1 LNRQN
6 DLHGG
11 ANFALNANLA
21 LNWRVLGLLNL
32 YRVLVPLVLLGLYF
46 LGGPRGLAVESPQL
60 FFYAVGFYLCFGL
73 LSVILVRRRLASA
86 ELQTVVQAT
95 VDITVLMLVLHASGG
110 VSGGLGLLL
119 LVPVGSLA
127 FLLPPRSALFLA
139 AVTIIA
145 VLAHTIW
152 QQLTG
157 RTDISAYATSGL
169 LGVVLFTIA
178 AAASFVAVTMR
189 QSEDLVRQ
197 KDVDLA
203 NMAEL
208 SQYIVQHLRESLLVV
223 DGGDRIRLIN
233 ESAAEILGDE
243 HAVPGALV
251 GEVSPRLLYSLTTW
265 RHNESLTTWRANERP
280 DSSPSSFVAADGAR
294 LIQPHF
300 APLSGLA
307 PGPTLI
313 FLEDT
318 SLMAERVQ
326 QSKLAALGRLSA
338 SIAHEIRNP
347 VGAMS
352 HAGQLLA
359 ESPRIGANERRLT
372 DIIRN
377 NSERVSTI
385 INNVLQLSRREP
397 TKPTRLNLGDWLDD
411 FLREFCETMQVPATR
426 IGIHEEAE
434 DLEVRFDPSHLHQ
447 VVWNLCD
454 NAIKYGEA
462 RDGIAVEIKLARL
475 NPSGRPYLEVADRG
489 PGIEKQSAD
498 RIFEPFFTGRKGGTG
513 LGLFIARELCQLN
526 RAILLYEA
534 RSGEPTRS
542 IEAARIFEPLR
553 TGANP
558 VLVGEP
564 SRIGETSRGG
574 DTSRGDVSLSA
585 KPSLNDVPRSPD
597 GSIFR
602 IVFSDPQRW
611 EE

>member
-1 LNRQN
+1 LNRAIERSTN
-6 DLHGG
+6 GKP
-11 ANFALNANLA
+11 A

-32 YRVLVPLVLLGLYF
+32 YRVLAPLVLLALF
-46 LGGPRGLAVESPQL
+46 PLGSARGFTIDSRPL
-60 FFYAVGFYLCFGL
+60 FFGATLAYLGFGIGNI
-73 LSVILVRRRLASA
+73 VLVRRRLASLYVQTL
-86 ELQTVVQAT
+86 LQAVVDLT
-95 VDITVLMLVLHASGG
+95 LLMLLLHACGG
-110 VSGGLGLLL
+110 ISSGLGLLL
-119 LVPVGSLA
+119 LLPVGGLA

-139 AVTIIA
+139 AVAAIA
-145 VLAHTIW
+145 VLGDTIW
-152 QQLTG
+152 QQLSG
-157 RTDISAYATSGL
+157 RTDIVSYATAGL
-169 LGVVLFTIA
+169 LGIVLFTFA
-178 AAASFVAVTMR
+178 AAASFVASRMR
-189 QSEDLVRQ
+189 ESEDLVRQ

-203 NMAEL
+203 NLAEL

-223 DGGDRIRLIN
+223 DAADKIRLIN
-233 ESAAEILGDE
+233 ESAAEILGDD

-265 RHNESLTTWRANERP
+265 RQRERGEN
-280 DSSPSSFVAADGAR
+280 SPSSFVAADGAR
-294 LIQPHF
+294 VIQPHF
-300 APLSGLA
+300 APLGGLS

-326 QSKLAALGRLSA
+326 QGKLAALGRLSA

-359 ESPRIGANERRLT
+359 ESPSIGPDERRLT

-385 INNVLQLSRREP
+385 INNVLQLSRREA
-397 TKPTRLNLGDWLDD
+397 TRPTRLSLGDWIED
-411 FLREFCETMQVPATR
+411 FLGEFCETMQVPRNR
-426 IGIHEEAE
+426 IGLSEEAE
-434 DLEVRFDPSHLHQ
+434 ELEVRFDPSHLHQ

-462 RDGIAVEIKLARL
+462 RGGISVEIKLARL
-475 NPSGRPYLEVADRG
+475 NPSYRPFLEVADRG
-489 PGIEKQSAD
+489 PGIDLQVVD

-526 RAILLYEA
+526 RAILLYE
-534 RSGEPTRS
+534 P
-542 IEAARIFEPLR
+542 
-553 TGANP
+553 
-558 VLVGEP
+558 
-564 SRIGETSRGG
+564 RGG
-574 DTSRGDVSLSA
+574 D
-585 KPSLNDVPRSPD
+585 
-597 GSIFR
+597 GSVFR

>member
-1 LNRQN
+1 MDAQPLNRQFDRN
-6 DLHGG
+6 GG
-11 ANFALNANLA
+11 TKLA
-21 LNWRVLGLLNL
+21 LDWRVLGILNL
-32 YRVLVPLVLLGLYF
+32 YRVLVPLVLVSLYS
-46 LGGPRGLAVESPQL
+46 LGGGRGLAVDSPRL
-60 FFYAVGFYLCFGL
+60 FFSAAAFYLCFGL
-73 LSVILVRRRLASA
+73 LSVILVRRRVGSA
-86 ELQTVVQAT
+86 YLQTILQAT
-95 VDITVLMLVLHASGG
+95 LDIIVLMLLLHASGG
-110 VSGGLGLLL
+110 VASGLGLLL

-127 FLLPPRSALFLA
+127 FLLPPQSALFLA
-139 AVTIIA
+139 AVTVIA
-145 VLAHTIW
+145 VLVHTIW

-157 RTDISAYATSGL
+157 HIDINAYATAGL

-178 AAASFVAVTMR
+178 AAASFVATSMQ
-189 QSEDLVRQ
+189 QSEALVRQ
-197 KDVDLA
+197 KDLDLA
-203 NMAEL
+203 NLAEL
-208 SQYIVQHLRESLLVV
+208 SQYIVQHLRESILVV
-223 DGGDRIRLIN
+223 DAADRIRLIN

-251 GEVSPRLLYSLTTW
+251 GEVSPRLLYSLSTW
-265 RHNESLTTWRANERP
+265 RHSDRAEEG
-280 DSSPSSFVAADGAR
+280 PSSFVAADGAR

-300 APLSGLA
+300 APLGGIA

-359 ESPRIGANERRLT
+359 ESPIMGADERRLT

-385 INNVLQLSRREP
+385 INNVLQLSRREA
-397 TKPTRLNLGDWLDD
+397 TKPTRFMLGDWLED
-411 FLREFCETMQVPATR
+411 FLDEFCETMQVPMTR
-426 IGIHEEAE
+426 IAVHEEASN
-434 DLEVRFDPSHLHQ
+434 LEVRIDPTHLHQ

-454 NAIKYGEA
+454 NAIKYGEPHN
-462 RDGIAVEIKLARL
+462 DISLEIKVSRL
-475 NPSGRPYLEVADRG
+475 NPSNRPYLEVADRG
-489 PGIEKQSAD
+489 PGIEAKAVD

-526 RAILLYEA
+526 RAVLLYEP
-534 RSGEPTRS
+534 RSG
-542 IEAARIFEPLR
+542 A
-553 TGANP
+553 
-558 VLVGEP
+558 
-564 SRIGETSRGG
+564 
-574 DTSRGDVSLSA
+574 
-585 KPSLNDVPRSPD
+585 

>member
-1 LNRQN
+1 VNPFNRSSDRSN
-6 DLHGG
+6 GSK
-11 ANFALNANLA
+11 LA

-32 YRVLVPLVLLGLYF
+32 YRVLVPLVLISLYS
-46 LGGPRGLAVESPQL
+46 LGGGRGIAVDSQQL
-60 FFYAVGFYLCFGL
+60 FFGAAIFYLLFGL
-73 LSVILVRRRLASA
+73 VSVVLVRRRLASA
-86 ELQTVVQAT
+86 HIQTILQASL
-95 VDITVLMLVLHASGG
+95 DIIVLMLLLHACGG
-110 VSGGLGLLL
+110 VAGGLGLLL
-119 LVPVGSLA
+119 LVPVGALA

-139 AVTIIA
+139 AVTVIL

-157 RTDISAYATSGL
+157 HADITAYATAGL
-169 LGVVLFTIA
+169 LGVVLFTV
-178 AAASFVAVTMR
+178 AASASVVASRMR
-189 QSEDLVRQ
+189 ESEDLVRQ

-203 NMAEL
+203 NLAEL

-223 DGGDRIRLIN
+223 DAADRIRLIN

-243 HAVPGALV
+243 RAVPGALV
-251 GEVSPRLLYSLTTW
+251 GEVSPRLLYSLSTW
-265 RHNESLTTWRANERP
+265 RHSQRDDDA
-280 DSSPSSFVAADGAR
+280 PSGFVAADGAR

-300 APLSGLA
+300 APLAGTS

-359 ESPRIGANERRLT
+359 ESPRIGPDERRLT

-385 INNVLQLSRREP
+385 INNVLQLSRRDP
-397 TKPTRLNLGDWLDD
+397 TKPTRLLLGDWLED
-411 FLREFCETMQVPATR
+411 FIREFSETMQVSKSQ
-426 IGIHEEAE
+426 IGVLEEAD

-454 NAIKYGEA
+454 NAIKYGEV
-462 RDGIAVEIKLARL
+462 RGGISVEIKLSRL
-475 NPSGRPYLEVADRG
+475 NPSTRPFLEIADRG
-489 PGIEKQSAD
+489 PGIEPQVVD
-498 RIFEPFFTGRKGGTG
+498 RIFEPFFTSRKGGTG

-526 RAILLYEA
+526 RAVLLYE
-534 RSGEPTRS
+534 
-542 IEAARIFEPLR
+542 
-553 TGANP
+553 
-558 VLVGEP
+558 
-564 SRIGETSRGG
+564 
-574 DTSRGDVSLSA
+574 
-585 KPSLNDVPRSPD
+585 PRDGD
-597 GSIFR
+597 GSVFR